1 MKKNN
6 DVEEMLLSNASLED
20 LIKIKIE
27 NELRDELERSKQ
39 KPKKRTYTDISE
51 VPHDL
56 IFSKH
61 ATYRVFNR
69 NTKCET
75 FVNGIQAEA
84 LIGVQHTVREKVSQG
99 LLNAFATED
108 AYVKFE
114 RVNIG

>member
-20 LIKIKIE
+20 LIKMKIE
-27 NELRDELERSKQ
+27 NELREELERSKQ
-39 KPKKRTYTDISE
+39 KPEKRTYTDISE

-56 IFSKH
+56 IFSKY
-61 ATYRVFNR
+61 ATYRVFNK

-75 FVNGIQAEA
+75 FINGIQAEA
-84 LIGVQHTVREKVSQG
+84 LIGVQHAVREKVSQG

-108 AYVKFE
+108 TYVKFE